1 MIKMNKIRNIAIVGL
16 GQIGIYL
23 YNELNLKKKE
33 IETKTGIKINIVAI
47 SAKNFNKKRR
57 FKINKNIFYTNPL
70 KIFKNKKLDILFECI
85 GQSDGI
91 SKKIVETALKNRIN
105 VITPNKALIA
115 KHGDHLARIA
125 EKNKVNLEF
134 EASVAGGIPI
144 LRTIKEGLATN
155 KINKVYGIL
164 NGTTNYILSEMENSN
179 ETFDKVLQKAQ
190 KLGYA
195 EPGNPK
201 LDLNGF
207 DAFAK
212 IRILSALSFNTKISK
227 SKCIMEGIENIK
239 LEDIK
244 IANQLGLRVKLL
256 GISEIINGQ
265 LFETVHPCLVSKKTY
280 IGNVNGVMNAVIT
293 EGKPVGE
300 SVLQGEGAG
309 PGPTSSS
316 LLSDLLSILR
326 GNTKYPFGIS
336 SSKRRSIKPFNNDKY
351 TNSLY
356 LRFEVKDKQGV
367 LSLITNRLAKYKISV
382 KRIIQTPDKKNKKA
396 TIVIITH
403 KTTEVNARNCLSVF
417 KKNKNILKF
426 PTLIRLYN

>member
-1 MIKMNKIRNIAIVGL
+1 MTKMNKIIKIAIIGL
-16 GQIGIYL
+16 GQVGIYL
-23 YNELNLKKKE
+23 YNELNIKKKE
-33 IETKTGIKINIVAI
+33 IEKKTGKKIKIVAI
-47 SAKNFNKKRR
+47 SAKNKNKKRR
-57 FKINKNIFYTNPL
+57 FNISKKIFYTNPFQ
-70 KIFKNKKLDILFECI
+70 IFENEQIDILFECV
-85 GQSDGI
+85 GLSDGI
-91 SKKIVETALKNRIN
+91 SKKIVETALKKRIN

-115 KHGDHLARIA
+115 KHGDNLAILA
-125 EKNKVNLEF
+125 EKNNVNLEF

-155 KINKVYGIL
+155 KIDKVYGIL
-164 NGTTNYILSEMENSN
+164 NGTTNYILTEMENSN
-179 ETFDKVLQKAQ
+179 ESFENVLQKAQ

-227 SKCIMEGIENIK
+227 ANCIMEGIENIK

-265 LFETVHPCLVSKKTY
+265 LFETVHPCLVNKNTY

-300 SVLQGEGAG
+300 SIFQGEGAG

-326 GNTKYPFGIS
+326 GNIKYPFGIV
-336 SSKRRSIKPFNNDKY
+336 SKSRKNIKIFNNNNYK
-351 TNSLY
+351 NSLY

-382 KRIIQTPDKKNKKA
+382 KRIIQTPDKKSKKA

-403 KTTEVNARNCLSVF
+403 KTTEINARNCLSIF
-417 KKNKNILKF
+417 KKKNNILKF
-426 PTLIRLYN
+426 LTLIRLYN

>member
-1 MIKMNKIRNIAIVGL
+1 MNKNINIALVGL
-16 GQIGIYL
+16 GQVGIFL
-23 YNELNLKKKE
+23 YNELNSKKKE
-33 IETKTGIKINIVAI
+33 IETKTGKRINIVAI
-47 SAKNFNKKRR
+47 SAKNKNKKRR
-57 FKINKNIFYTNPL
+57 FNIDKKIFYSNPL
-70 KIFKNKKLDILFECI
+70 KIFKEKKIDILFECI
-85 GQSDGI
+85 GLSDGI
-91 SKKIVETALKNRIN
+91 SKKIVEYALKNKVN

-115 KHGDHLARIA
+115 KHGDHLAKLA
-125 EKNKVNLEF
+125 ETNKVNLEF

-155 KINKVYGIL
+155 KIKKVYGIL

-179 ETFDKVLQKAQ
+179 ESFEKVLKKAQ
-190 KLGYA
+190 VLGYA

-212 IRILSALSFNTKISK
+212 IRILSALSFNIKISK

-244 IANQLGLRVKLL
+244 IANQLGLRIKLL
-256 GISEIINGQ
+256 GISEIINNQ
-265 LFETVHPCLVSKKTY
+265 LFETVHPCLVSKNSY

-293 EGKPVGE
+293 EGKPVGQ
-300 SVLQGEGAG
+300 SILQGEGAG

-326 GNTKYPFGIS
+326 GNIKPPFGIS
-336 SSKRRSIKPFNNDKY
+336 YNKRKSIKPFNNQNY
-351 TNSLY
+351 SNSLY

-367 LSLITNRLAKYKISV
+367 LSLITNRLSKFKISV

-396 TIVIITH
+396 TIVIISH
-403 KTTEVNARNCLSVF
+403 KTTEKNIKNCLSIF